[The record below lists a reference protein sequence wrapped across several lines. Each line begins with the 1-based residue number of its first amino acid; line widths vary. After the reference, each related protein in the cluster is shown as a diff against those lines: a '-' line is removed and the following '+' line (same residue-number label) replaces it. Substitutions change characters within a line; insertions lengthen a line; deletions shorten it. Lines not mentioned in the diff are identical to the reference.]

1 MAAPAVTTLALAGPN
16 ARNPGDWPCQ
26 FCKKVQFSRDISCKD
41 CGARRPISGTY
52 GTPLPAAEENPLQS
66 PTGQPGDWTCPK
78 CKSTNF
84 ARNPVCGRCN
94 CPKPETVEEYNLLA
108 MAAVGCLPGQ
118 HGSAKGYVPPTA
130 QLKSDAS
137 SPWARQW
144 CAGPVNGMFVGE
156 TNLPGWLTGAN
167 KEDGGSDSE
176 SNSQTK
182 KRKLEAQG
190 NAAAKAAPKGE
201 AKKRPKIKKKY
212 SGLSKEEIAKKKAE
226 EEEEKRRQMRERR
239 KDRVIKVD

>member
-1 MAAPAVTTLALAGPN
+1 MAVTTLALAGPN

-26 FCKKVQFSRDISCKD
+26 FCKKVQFGRDLTCKD
-41 CGARRPISGTY
+41 CGARRPVACTY

-66 PTGQPGDWTCPK
+66 PTGRRQDGFNRFRENLLNFSRFAGQPGDWTCPK
-78 CKSTNF
+78 CKTTCF

-108 MAAVGCLPGQ
+108 QAAVGLLPG
-118 HGSAKGYVPPTA
+118 HRGSARGYVPPTVE
-130 QLKSDAS
+130 LKADSS

-144 CAGPVNGMFVGE
+144 TAGPVNGMFIGE
-156 TNLPGWLTGAN
+156 TNLPGWLTGAAATDRN
-167 KEDGGSDSE
+167 DKDSSE
-176 SNSQTK
+176 SESAKAK

-190 NAAAKAAPKGE
+190 KA
-201 AKKRPKIKKKY
+201 
-212 SGLSKEEIAKKKAE
+212 EIAKKKAE

-239 KDRVIKVD
+239 KDRVIRVD